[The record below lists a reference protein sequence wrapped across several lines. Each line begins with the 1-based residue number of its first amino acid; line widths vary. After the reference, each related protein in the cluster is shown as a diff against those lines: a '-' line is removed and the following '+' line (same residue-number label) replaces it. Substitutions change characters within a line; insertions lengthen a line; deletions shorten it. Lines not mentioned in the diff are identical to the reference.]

1 MSQGPAAGSRVRAA
15 ALLSNRNCPV
25 YPRRPATAGWLLA
38 GALLF
43 AGPAVPEATAQ
54 RAPLP
59 SPQGRAAPPLPA
71 ESPPPLPLA
80 KQPLP
85 PDLAAPPP
93 SLAESS
99 LPPLPLAKQPLP
111 ADLVA
116 PPSLSESSLPSLT
129 LAELLA
135 AVDERNPRLRGLRAQ
150 VRAASE
156 RPAQVA
162 TLDDPT
168 LMIELW
174 QVPWDGA
181 SVPLMFTLRQP
192 LPWPGKLRARAA
204 TLVPEAARARAEAGI
219 VAVDLR
225 LQACRSYYGYR
236 LAVRSVEVLR
246 RLHLLLDSTVAAV
259 AARYRS
265 GQADLVE
272 LLKAQEAVVNLDNQ
286 LLDTER
292 ERDLAIAALN
302 TLRGEDPQQ
311 RLGPPGSAATVRP
324 PPEATALLRRAL
336 AQRPEL
342 LAAQAAAAQA
352 RARTTAAKKERA
364 PELAVWTSLM
374 KDLRGPQDTFTVG
387 VQTSIPS
394 FSLARYGAAERE
406 ARAQGQAAQSELQ
419 AVQLQIRSEV
429 QQAVLRLLTTG
440 RHLALHSGSLIPLS
454 EQAARAAEAG
464 FQSGK
469 VSLAQLLDTARMLS
483 EHHLEYER
491 YQAEYGQRWAELEAA
506 IGGPLLDEG
515 DPGAAGAADAGGQP

>member
-15 ALLSNRNCPV
+15 APPSDRNDPV
-25 YPRRPATAGWLLA
+25 RARRPASAAWLLA
-38 GALLF
+38 GALFLV
-43 AGPAVPEATAQ
+43 GPVLPQAAAQ
-54 RAPLP
+54 R
-59 SPQGRAAPPLPA
+59 PPMP
-71 ESPPPLPLA
+71 
-80 KQPLP
+80 
-85 PDLAAPPP
+85 
-93 SLAESS
+93 
-99 LPPLPLAKQPLP
+99 
-111 ADLVA
+111 A
-116 PPSLSESSLPSLT
+116 PPSPPSAAAAPAAPGEPSSPPLT

-135 AVDERNPRLRGLRAQ
+135 EVDERNPRLRGLRAQ

-168 LMIELW
+168 LMVELW

-204 TLVPEAARARAEAGI
+204 ALVPEAARARAEAGI
-219 VAVDLR
+219 VAADLR
-225 LQACRSYYGYR
+225 LQACRGYYGYR
-236 LAVRSVEVLR
+236 LAVRSDEVLR

-259 AARYRS
+259 AARYRT
-265 GQADLVE
+265 GRAELVE
-272 LLKAQEAVVNLDNQ
+272 LLKAQEAVVNLDNL

-302 TLRGEDPQQ
+302 TLRGEDPRQ
-311 RLGPPGSAATVRP
+311 RLGPPVSAPTVRP
-324 PPEATALLRRAL
+324 PPEVTALWTRAL

-352 RARTTAAKKERA
+352 RARAAAAQKERA
-364 PELAVWTSLM
+364 PDLAVWTSLM
-374 KDLRGPQDTFTVG
+374 KDLRGTQDTFTVG

-394 FSLARYGAAERE
+394 FSLARYGAAGRE

-429 QQAVLRLLTTG
+429 QQAVLRLATTG
-440 RHLALHSGSLIPLS
+440 RHLTLHSGSLIPLS
-454 EQAARAAEAG
+454 EQAAHAAEAG

-469 VSLAQLLDTARMLS
+469 VPLAQLLDTARMLS

-506 IGGPLLDEG
+506 IGGPILDGAES
-515 DPGAAGAADAGGQP
+515 GAAVSGDGGGQP